1 MREAHIELSSM
12 RCPRCAGEIVLR
24 ILADEKGRSVLLT
37 LDTACVSCG
46 TTPWD
51 MPDQRTVL
59 FTPGAG
65 LDPADA
71 ASALAAAQGRIDS
84 LLRRIHGLESG
95 LASAHRNLERAK
107 ASDMEASLREEIS
120 RLEGQLAD
128 ARAEVRRAEE
138 ATRGEVSAGKR
149 PIEVE

>member
-1 MREAHIELSSM
+1 MREAHIDLTSV

-24 ILADEKGRSVLLT
+24 VMADERGHSVLLT
-37 LDTACVSCG
+37 LDTACIACG

-51 MPDQRTVL
+51 LPDQRTVL

-65 LDPADA
+65 IEPSDA
-71 ASALAAAQGRIDS
+71 ASALAAAQGRIEA
-84 LLRRIHGLESG
+84 LLRRVHSLEGG

-107 ASDMEASLREEIS
+107 ASDMEVALRDEVS
-120 RLEGQLAD
+120 RLEGQLAE